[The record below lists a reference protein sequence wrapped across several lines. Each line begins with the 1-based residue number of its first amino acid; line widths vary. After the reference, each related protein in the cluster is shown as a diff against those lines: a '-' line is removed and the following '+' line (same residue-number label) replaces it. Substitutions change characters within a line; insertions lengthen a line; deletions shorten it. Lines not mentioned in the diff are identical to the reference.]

1 MHWLE
6 PWLAVF
12 ALVFMSGYKN
22 VNSSKNLVL
31 TTLSLEGLTIRRA
44 EPDDCD
50 AVYEMFTASTV
61 YSGTLQLPYP
71 SREYWRR
78 RLSENPDN
86 VYYLVGIIE
95 GRIVGMAHVAPSP
108 RLRRRHAGAIG
119 ISVHADWQGKGLGKE
134 LMSAIVDLADNWLN
148 LTRLELEV
156 YADNEAAI
164 RLYERFGFEV
174 EGRLRQHAF
183 RDGQFVDSIVMGRLR
198 ATDQNG

>member
-1 MHWLE
+1 
-6 PWLAVF
+6 
-12 ALVFMSGYKN
+12 
-22 VNSSKNLVL
+22 
-31 TTLSLEGLTIRRA
+31 LSIDRLTIRRA
-44 EPDDCD
+44 EADDCD

-78 RLSENPDN
+78 RLSENIDS

-95 GRIVGMAHVAPSP
+95 GHIVGMVSVATFPNRP
-108 RLRRRHAGAIG
+108 RRRHAGAIG
-119 ISVHADWQGKGLGKE
+119 ISVHEDWQGKGVGKE
-134 LMSAIVDLADNWLN
+134 LMRAIVDLADNWLN

-174 EGRLRQHAF
+174 EGRLRQHAL
-183 RDGQFVDSIVMGRLR
+183 RNGEFVDSIMMGRLR
-198 ATDQNG
+198 PSKN